1 MLMLV
6 KISLK
11 SFLYDMVD
19 VFCFPT
25 KKVKMIYG
33 KYDIIKCY
41 IYLDLSDTD
50 SFSCFFNFICK
61 KEYNIKESKSRN

>member
-1 MLMLV
+1 
-6 KISLK
+6 
-11 SFLYDMVD
+11 MVD